1 MGFHP
6 VEVILGIVMMVL
18 ALFIVVLV
26 LMQQGKDKKLSGTIA
41 GGADTYYSKGKKHS
55 KDVILSRLTIAT
67 AIVFCLLVV
76 AMYVVLP
83 ILPRA

>member
-1 MGFHP
+1 MAKLHP
-6 VEVILGIVMMVL
+6 VELVMGIVMMVL
-18 ALFIVVLV
+18 ALFIVALV

-55 KDVILSRLTIAT
+55 RDTILSRLTVVS

-76 AMYVVLP
+76 AMYVVFP
-83 ILPRA
+83 MFY

>member
-1 MGFHP
+1 MAKLHP
-6 VEVILGIVMMVL
+6 VELVMGIVMMVL

-55 KDVILSRLTIAT
+55 RDTILSRLTVAA
-67 AIVFCLLVV
+67 AIVFGLLVV

-83 ILPRA
+83 MFY